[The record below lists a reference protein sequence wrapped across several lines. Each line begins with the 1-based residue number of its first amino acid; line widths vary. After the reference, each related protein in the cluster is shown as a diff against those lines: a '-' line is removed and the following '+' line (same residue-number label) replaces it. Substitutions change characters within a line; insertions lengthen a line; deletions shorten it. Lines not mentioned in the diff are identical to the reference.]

1 MKVSKILMALPL
13 SLLSVSAIAGMADVN
28 GIIKCTIV
36 DSIIKNKA
44 IVKPCTYEGSVGG
57 SMSYAIS
64 QLNFKLSNGSIYRT
78 VDDATFD
85 FNTSGK
91 IQNLKE
97 TVLLNGRTAE
107 VVRLHHKTF
116 KKTSDKDIDS
126 RYESIKPDF
135 SDVLQCFKYVKQD
148 AAFCV
153 SYEFISRIS

>member
-1 MKVSKILMALPL
+1 MKLSKILMALPL
-13 SLLSVSAIAGMADVN
+13 SLLSVSAIAGMADIN
-28 GIIKCTIV
+28 GSTKCTIV

-44 IVKPCTYEGSVGG
+44 IVKSCTYEGAVGG

-64 QLNFKLSNGSIYRT
+64 QLNFKLSNGDTYRT
-78 VDDATFD
+78 VDNATFD
-85 FNTSGK
+85 FGK
-91 IQNLKE
+91 GGQVQNLKE
-97 TVLLNGRTAE
+97 TVLLNGKTAE

-116 KKTSDKDIDS
+116 KKISDKDIDS

-153 SYEFISRIS
+153 SYEFINRIS

>member
-1 MKVSKILMALPL
+1 
-13 SLLSVSAIAGMADVN
+13 
-28 GIIKCTIV
+28 
-36 DSIIKNKA
+36 
-44 IVKPCTYEGSVGG
+44 
-57 SMSYAIS
+57 MSYAIS

-97 TVLLNGRTAE
+97 TVSLNGKTAE

-116 KKTSDKDIDS
+116 KKISDKDIES
-126 RYESIKPDF
+126 RYESVKPDF

-153 SYEFISRIS
+153 SYEFINRIS

>member
-1 MKVSKILMALPL
+1 MKFSKILMALPL
-13 SLLSVSAIAGMADVN
+13 SLLSVSAIAGMADIN
-28 GIIKCTIV
+28 GSTKCTIV

-44 IVKPCTYEGSVGG
+44 IVKACTYEGSVGG

-64 QLNFKLSNGSIYRT
+64 QLNFKLSNGTIYRT
-78 VDDATFD
+78 VDNATFD

-97 TVLLNGRTAE
+97 TISLNGKTAK

-116 KKTSDKDIDS
+116 KKISDEDIES

>member
-1 MKVSKILMALPL
+1 MSI
-13 SLLSVSAIAGMADVN
+13 GN
-28 GIIKCTIV
+28 TRCTIV
-36 DSIIKNKA
+36 DSIIKSKT
-44 IVKPCTYEGSVGG
+44 IVKACTYEGAVGG

-64 QLNFKLSNGSIYRT
+64 QLNFKLSNGNIYRT

-97 TVLLNGRTAE
+97 TISLNGKTAK

-116 KKTSDKDIDS
+116 KKISDKDIES

>member
-1 MKVSKILMALPL
+1 MKLSKILMALPL

-57 SMSYAIS
+57 SISYAIS
-64 QLNFKLSNGSIYRT
+64 QLNFKLSNGTIYRT
-78 VDDATFD
+78 VDNATFD

-97 TVLLNGRTAE
+97 TISLNGKTAK

-116 KKTSDKDIDS
+116 KKISDEDIES
-126 RYESIKPDF
+126 RYESVKPDF

-153 SYEFISRIS
+153 SYEFINRIS

>member
-1 MKVSKILMALPL
+1 MKFSKILMALPL
-13 SLLSVSAIAGMADVN
+13 SLLSVSATAGMADIN
-28 GIIKCTIV
+28 GSTKCTIV

-64 QLNFKLSNGSIYRT
+64 QLNFKLSNGTIYRT
-78 VDDATFD
+78 VDNATFD

-97 TVLLNGRTAE
+97 TISLNGKTAE

-116 KKTSDKDIDS
+116 KKISDEDIES
-126 RYESIKPDF
+126 RHESVKPDF

-153 SYEFISRIS
+153 SYEFINRIS